1 MHEFSTIDF
10 PIGVIDFYRI
20 TRGEMWF
27 SLEFLR
33 VKNKSK
39 NGERRLKIN
48 PQSSSLI
55 FWNSLA
61 THL

>member
-33 VKNKSK
+33 VKNNKSK
-39 NGERRLKIN
+39 NGGEVEN
-48 PQSSSLI
+48 
-55 FWNSLA
+55 
-61 THL
+61 

>member
-33 VKNKSK
+33 VKNNKSK
-39 NGERRLKIN
+39 NGEKVEN
-48 PQSSSLI
+48 
-55 FWNSLA
+55 
-61 THL
+61 